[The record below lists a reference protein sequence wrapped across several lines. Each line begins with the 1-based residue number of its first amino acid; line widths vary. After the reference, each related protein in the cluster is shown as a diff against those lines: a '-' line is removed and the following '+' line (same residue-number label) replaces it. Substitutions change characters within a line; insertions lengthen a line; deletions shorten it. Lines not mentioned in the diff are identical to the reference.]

1 MFKYQFKKILKIL
14 SVYWELSK
22 PDITFLVIIT
32 SFFGYYAGICFIDD
46 PIQDTWYIVEAIDSN
61 GCISLEDINVIVD
74 SCNVSSINNNIDN
87 IFNVYPNP
95 SKGKFNIII
104 NNLNDYD
111 KILVLNSLGN
121 IVYYNNNL
129 ESNINLDLSDNEIG
143 VYYLVLF
150 GENKHV
156 VRKIFL
162 LK

>member
-1 MFKYQFKKILKIL
+1 IGQVCAVCNTIGCMCNPA
-14 SVYWELSK
+14 SCTCTPANCSC
-22 PDITFLVIIT
+22 
-32 SFFGYYAGICFIDD
+32 GAGNAGHIFIDD

-111 KILVLNSLGN
+111 KIQVLNSLGN

-143 VYYLVLF
+143 VYYLALF
-150 GENKHV
+150 GEKKHV